1 MSQLMATKN
10 RSAETLALLTESGQ
24 HAQSIVVVDAAANNY
39 QYLLTNRLLGID
51 VHILDGQQDGITQL
65 QTLLQQSQTLSS
77 LHLICQGAP
86 GQLQLGSTLLCEMNL
101 WVYAD
106 DIRQW
111 RSSLSDN
118 AEILIY
124 GCDLAANRVGQA
136 FISWLKFLTGAYVHV
151 Y

>member
-1 MSQLMATKN
+1 MPQFVAPENQL
-10 RSAETLALLTESGQ
+10 AETSDLLTESCQ
-24 HAQSIVVVDAAANNY
+24 RAQSLVVIDAAVNNY

-51 VHILDGQQDGITQL
+51 VHILDGQQDGIAQL
-65 QTLLQQSQTLSS
+65 QTLFQSQHLSS

-86 GQLQLGSTLLCEMNL
+86 GQLQLGTTLLSEINL

-106 DIRQW
+106 AIRQW

-118 AEILIY
+118 AEIFIY

-136 FISWLKFLTGAYVHV
+136 FISWLKLLTGAYVQV

>member
-1 MSQLMATKN
+1 MPQFITIKN
-10 RSAETLALLTESGQ
+10 RATETSRLLTESCPHGQ
-24 HAQSIVVVDAAANNY
+24 SLVVVDAIVNQY
-39 QYLLTNRLLGID
+39 QSLLTHRLLGID
-51 VHILDGQQDGITQL
+51 VHILDGQQDGIAQL
-65 QTLLQQSQTLSS
+65 HTLLQSRHLSS

-86 GQLQLGSTLLCEMNL
+86 GQLQLGNTLLSEMNL

-106 DIRQW
+106 SIRQW

-136 FISWLKFLTGAYVHV
+136 FISWLKLLTRANVHV

>member
-1 MSQLMATKN
+1 MPQFVAPKN
-10 RSAETLALLTESGQ
+10 QFAETSDPLTESCQ
-24 HAQSIVVVDAAANNY
+24 RAQSLVVIDAAVNNY

-51 VHILDGQQDGITQL
+51 VYILDGQQDGIAQL
-65 QTLLQQSQTLSS
+65 QTLFKSQHLSS

-86 GQLQLGSTLLCEMNL
+86 GQLQLGTTLLSEINL

-106 DIRQW
+106 AIRQW

-118 AEILIY
+118 AEIFIY

-136 FISWLKFLTGAYVHV
+136 FISWLKLLTGAYVHV

>member
-1 MSQLMATKN
+1 MPQFVAPKN
-10 RSAETLALLTESGQ
+10 QFAETSDPLTEFCQ
-24 HAQSIVVVDAAANNY
+24 RAQSLVVVDAAVNNY

-51 VHILDGQQDGITQL
+51 VHILDGQQDGIAQL
-65 QTLLQQSQTLSS
+65 QTLFQAKYLSS

-86 GQLQLGSTLLCEMNL
+86 GQLQLGTTLLSEINL

-106 DIRQW
+106 AIRQW

-118 AEILIY
+118 AEIFIY

-136 FISWLKFLTGAYVHV
+136 FISWLKLLTGAYVHV

>member
-1 MSQLMATKN
+1 MPQFVAPENQL
-10 RSAETLALLTESGQ
+10 AETSDLLTESCQ
-24 HAQSIVVVDAAANNY
+24 RAQSLVVIDAAVNNY

-65 QTLLQQSQTLSS
+65 QTLFQSQHLSS

-86 GQLQLGSTLLCEMNL
+86 GQLQLGTTLLSEINL

-106 DIRQW
+106 AIRQW

-118 AEILIY
+118 AEIFIY

-136 FISWLKFLTGAYVHV
+136 FISWLKLLTGAYVQV